1 MGTYVIAGKG
11 DVSPEVLAAGLGD
24 LPHPSMFFV
33 PWIGSENTRPTE
45 GMRKVYDYLVDE
57 GYDFTLLAKD
67 KASVHPG
74 IAEAADE
81 IMESGS
87 SSPEL
92 HFDAIPPDATALIL
106 WSEEDP
112 EHSEGLVCEYFD
124 RGHTLLDL
132 TNGMIPIQ
140 VADASTT
147 PPAHGA
153 DSPTQKDEI
162 PPLTGEDLKSMP
174 DGVHKQLERSLGD
187 SPAAELAEDTQ
198 QDIVTEDVSNED
210 AEARI
215 LQFVQ
220 KDEEADESQF
230 ATLVCVLPTGRS
242 FTTSVP
248 ILNVWDLLQATAWKE

>member
-33 PWIGSENTRPTE
+33 PWIGSQNTRPTD
-45 GMRKVYDYLVDE
+45 GLRKVYDYLVDE

-67 KASVHPG
+67 KAAVHPA
-74 IAEAADE
+74 IAEAADAV
-81 IMESGS
+81 MESGS

-132 TNGMIPIQ
+132 TNGMTPIQ
-140 VADASTT
+140 VTDVATT
-147 PPAHGA
+147 PPAHEA

-162 PPLTGEDLKSMP
+162 PPITDEDLESMP
-174 DGVHKQLERSLGD
+174 DGVRKQLERSLGD
-187 SPAAELAEDTQ
+187 SPASELPEDAQT
-198 QDIVTEDVSNED
+198 DEMSVED

-215 LQFVQ
+215 LQFVH
-220 KDEEADESQF
+220 KDEETDESQF

-248 ILNVWDLLQATAWKE
+248 LLKVWGLLQATVWEE

>member
-1 MGTYVIAGKG
+1 VGTYVIAGKG

-33 PWIGSENTRPTE
+33 PWIGSQNTRPTD
-45 GMRKVYDYLVDE
+45 GLRKVYDYLVDE

-67 KASVHPG
+67 KAAVHPA
-74 IAEAADE
+74 IAEAADAV
-81 IMESGS
+81 MESGS

-132 TNGMIPIQ
+132 TNGMTPIQ
-140 VADASTT
+140 VTDVATT
-147 PPAHGA
+147 PPAHEA

-162 PPLTGEDLKSMP
+162 PPITDEDLESMP
-174 DGVHKQLERSLGD
+174 DGVRKPLERSLGD
-187 SPAAELAEDTQ
+187 SPASELPEDAQT
-198 QDIVTEDVSNED
+198 DEMSVED

-215 LQFVQ
+215 LQFVH
-220 KDEEADESQF
+220 KDEETDESQF

-248 ILNVWDLLQATAWKE
+248 LLKVWGLLQATVWEE

>member
-33 PWIGSENTRPTE
+33 PWIGSQNTRPTD
-45 GMRKVYDYLVDE
+45 GLRKVYDYLVDE

-67 KASVHPG
+67 KAAVHPA
-74 IAEAADE
+74 IAEAADAV
-81 IMESGS
+81 MESGS

-132 TNGMIPIQ
+132 TNGMTPIQ
-140 VADASTT
+140 VTDVATT
-147 PPAHGA
+147 PPAHEA

-162 PPLTGEDLKSMP
+162 PPITDEDLESMP
-174 DGVHKQLERSLGD
+174 DGVRKQLERSLGS
-187 SPAAELAEDTQ
+187 SPASELPEDAQT
-198 QDIVTEDVSNED
+198 DEMSVED

-215 LQFVQ
+215 LQFVH
-220 KDEEADESQF
+220 KDEETDESQF

-248 ILNVWDLLQATAWKE
+248 LLKVWGLLQATVWEE